1 MILSLFSSTT
11 HGGRRPESQKP
22 EQSLAVA
29 VAAFR
34 VHLLPDVHA
43 DGPVAFL
50 PGAHRAHWDDDAT
63 TAMAVPTTRRRMR
76 MLKGGGAVVLPL
88 LLLLGMLAVMAMMVV
103 EEQAPASDAA
113 EPNFGPR

>member
-11 HGGRRPESQKP
+11 HCGGRPESQKP

-29 VAAFR
+29 V
-34 VHLLPDVHA
+34 
-43 DGPVAFL
+43 
-50 PGAHRAHWDDDAT
+50 GAHRAHWDDDAT